1 MVLGHPVHAILS
13 DLPATLI
20 PTALLCECV
29 RRVAPRPE
37 TQLLS
42 GAATL
47 AASAAGL
54 AAAVVGW
61 IDWLTMPT
69 EHPAQKPATLHGL
82 INSASVVAVWGA
94 AWLPSRRLMLLG
106 LGTVGVV
113 AGSWIGGELVFRHGW
128 RVRAA
133 EEAELVES
141 RLQAEGRPDYFDQAR
156 AEVSDF
162 ERSKTILGG

>member
-1 MVLGHPVHAILS
+1 MQALARIEGHGRPS
-13 DLPATLI
+13 DTPGHVI
-20 PTALLCECV
+20 V
-29 RRVAPRPE
+29 
-37 TQLLS
+37 S
-42 GAATL
+42 GFP
-47 AASAAGL
+47 GRHGDHFH
-54 AAAVVGW
+54 VG
-61 IDWLTMPT
+61 D
-69 EHPAQKPATLHGL
+69 A
-82 INSASVVAVWGA
+82 VVAVWGA
-94 AWLPSRRLMLLG
+94 AWLPSRRLTLLG

-141 RLQAEGRPDYFDQAR
+141 RLQAEGRPEYFDQAR

>member
-1 MVLGHPVHAILS
+1 MARNGTGAGRRGIRWVAWWAVLFALWVLFAGEW
-13 DLPATLI
+13 
-20 PTALLCECV
+20 TAL
-29 RRVAPRPE
+29 
-37 TQLLS
+37 
-42 GAATL
+42 
-47 AASAAGL
+47 
-54 AAAVVGW
+54 
-61 IDWLTMPT
+61 
-69 EHPAQKPATLHGL
+69 
-82 INSASVVAVWGA
+82 VAVWGA